1 MDRVL
6 LIRIQTE
13 LRNEGI
19 KKDKRRGGG
28 ELKGGTEQE
37 RDGSRRVTA
46 ISARRLKSELFF
58 APEPKNEKA
67 KALKLPV
74 LQILEDVLG
83 IFQSR
88 DSKSEKITSQS
99 VSA

>member
-1 MDRVL
+1 M
-6 LIRIQTE
+6 LIHIQEE

-19 KKDKRRGGG
+19 KKDKGRGGG
-28 ELKGGTEQE
+28 ELKGGTEWE
-37 RDGSRRVTA
+37 KDGSRHVTA
-46 ISARRLKSELFF
+46 ISAQRLKSELFF

-83 IFQSR
+83 ILKRSR
-88 DSKSEKITSQS
+88 DSKSEKITSQFLPN
-99 VSA
+99 